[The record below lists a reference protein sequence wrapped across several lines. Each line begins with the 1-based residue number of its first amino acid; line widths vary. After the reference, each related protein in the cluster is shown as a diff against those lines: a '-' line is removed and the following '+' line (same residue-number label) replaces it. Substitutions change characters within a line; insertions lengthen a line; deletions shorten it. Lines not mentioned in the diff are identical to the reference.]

1 MKIFNMLTSAKI
13 SENQITDCDEIVD
26 EITQTMSVD
35 KF

>member
-13 SENQITDCDEIVD
+13 SENQIINYDKIVD
-26 EITQTMSVD
+26 EKTQTMSVN